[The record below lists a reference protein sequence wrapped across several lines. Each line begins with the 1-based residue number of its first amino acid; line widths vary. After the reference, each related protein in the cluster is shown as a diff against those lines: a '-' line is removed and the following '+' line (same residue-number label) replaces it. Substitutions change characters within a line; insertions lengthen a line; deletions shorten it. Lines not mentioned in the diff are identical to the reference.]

1 MTTETNLY
9 DLHMHTPL
17 CKHARG
23 EPEDYAAV
31 AHRRGL
37 HGIVFTC
44 HNPTDDGWSPGV
56 RMDMADFDTYVR
68 MIERAREAWKGRIDI
83 RLGLE
88 CDYVPGMEAGLEKI
102 LDRAEFHHV
111 LGSVHPHLKDYQNRY
126 FNGDPVAFQHTY
138 FEHLALAAESGL
150 FDTLSHPDLV
160 KNIAPE
166 VWSFS
171 QMEETIGAA
180 LDRIASAGTA
190 MELNTSG
197 LLKALPEMNP
207 GPAMLTQMRKRGI
220 PVVVG
225 SDAHDP
231 ERVADAF
238 EDAFDILTAVG
249 YTEINGVLGRKLRPL
264 SIDSA
269 RKALRP
275 LDS

>member
-1 MTTETNLY
+1 MTTETTLY

-23 EPEDYAAV
+23 DPEDYAAV
-31 AHRRGL
+31 ARQRGL

-44 HNPTDDGWSPGV
+44 HNPTEDGWSPGV
-56 RMDMADFDTYVR
+56 RMDMAEFDTYVQ
-68 MIERAREAWKGRIDI
+68 MIERARETWAGRIDI

-88 CDYVPGMEAGLEKI
+88 CDYVPGMESGLEKL

-111 LGSVHPHLKDYQNRY
+111 LGSVHPHLRDYRERY
-126 FNGDPVAFQHTY
+126 FNGDPIAFQHTY
-138 FEHLALAAESGL
+138 FEHLAMAAESGL

-166 VWSFS
+166 VWNFP
-171 QMEETIGAA
+171 QMEETIGVA

-207 GPAMLTQMRKRGI
+207 GSPMLAQMRKRGI

-231 ERVADAF
+231 ERVAGAF
-238 EDAFDILTAVG
+238 EDAFDVLTAVG

-264 SIDSA
+264 TIDSA
-269 RKALRP
+269 RKALRRIT
-275 LDS
+275 